1 MGVCCCF
8 FPHLVE
14 GLRWCYGLLVGLR
27 AMAMVVV
34 LLEIPLRSH
43 DRWKLLLKAAINQFW
58 KGLKAVLVV
67 LLMILLMMSTV
78 TAEVQTVGQAEEARD
93 TAMNYEF
100 LASIAEMCFVEQEE
114 ERLALIEVKEAIGV
128 SVH

>member
-1 MGVCCCF
+1 
-8 FPHLVE
+8 
-14 GLRWCYGLLVGLR
+14 
-27 AMAMVVV
+27 
-34 LLEIPLRSH
+34 
-43 DRWKLLLKAAINQFW
+43 
-58 KGLKAVLVV
+58 
-67 LLMILLMMSTV
+67 MMSTV

-128 SVH
+128 SVHLLEKPANALSYGRIHDSKLVYKLLV